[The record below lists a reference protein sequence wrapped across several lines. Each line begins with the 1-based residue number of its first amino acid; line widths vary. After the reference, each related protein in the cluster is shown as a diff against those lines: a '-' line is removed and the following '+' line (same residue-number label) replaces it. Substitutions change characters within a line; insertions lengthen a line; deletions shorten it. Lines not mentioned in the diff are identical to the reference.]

1 MIRLAHIALVFVI
14 AAAEVAA
21 QDDFCAQ
28 FIDLAGKAE
37 YRRAYSLLM
46 RGATSDCT
54 GRDYRAAAAEVI
66 AANGN
71 YDEAYS
77 LAEALRDENPDDQ
90 AAEWLFRRMAHL
102 RHEAIPVLPAEVL
115 RVRAAGP
122 SGDLLPAAACESGP
136 ILLLRPPPDTVYFPA
151 MRVQERG
158 YRLLREDSLSA
169 ASAYAACTRAKNF
182 AEIGPA
188 VRLPDSTWVFT
199 ARSAGGSGV
208 KARRLRLYR
217 CDLRGEKPELSA
229 LPFCKGKADYF
240 HPAFEPAEGSLV
252 FASDR
257 PGGYGGSDLWKSPFQ
272 PDGWGEP
279 ENLGTVVNSP
289 FNETYPHVAGD
300 SLLFSSD
307 RPDRGYGGADIYL
320 YKSTEVDAENLGLPV
335 NSPYNDFALTEDG
348 SGRYYFASDR
358 PVNGDG
364 DAVFS
369 FRTEKAA
376 LFFTDLKGIISG
388 PENMEGSEIHLLG
401 AEGDTLQTSVLGRS
415 GRFSFRAVRGLRS
428 YEVVT
433 DAEVPQGVRPE
444 IAFLD
449 ENDQVFK
456 KVRADSGGRFI
467 FELLTP
473 EDYYLER
480 MEVEDK
486 SILDINIFGQYVAKG
501 KKTSGVQIILQDSE
515 GEAFAKVFTE
525 EDGFFH
531 FESVKPD
538 GVYTISAEGVTADD
552 VIHLLD
558 DKGAVIK
565 TIEPDGAGEF
575 VYIRLDP
582 DVKSVTLTNEL
593 KQQVRV
599 AAGNE
604 IKLPAVYFDLDKSDL
619 TASSLV
625 SLNKLV
631 TLLKTNPDI
640 RVELAGHTDSRGSA
654 EYNIKLSQERID
666 AVVTY
671 LRNQGVNA
679 DRISGKGYGEEKL
692 RNHCRDGVPCTE
704 DEHAENRRT
713 EFKIFETDD

>member
-1 MIRLAHIALVFVI
+1 MS
-14 AAAEVAA
+14 VAVQVTA
-21 QDDFCAQ
+21 QGDFCAQ
-28 FIDLAGKAE
+28 FTDLTDRAE

-46 RGATSDCT
+46 RGMTKDCT
-54 GRDYRAAAAEVI
+54 DPDYRAAAAEVL
-66 AANGN
+66 AAHGN
-71 YDEAYS
+71 YDEAYT
-77 LAEALRDENPDDQ
+77 LAEAHRDENPADE
-90 AAEWLFRRMAHL
+90 AAEWLFRRMAYI
-102 RHEAIPVLPAEVL
+102 RHEAVPVLPAEVL
-115 RVRAAGP
+115 RLHADGP
-122 SGDLLPAAACESGP
+122 AGDLLPAAADASGP
-136 ILLLRPPPDTVYFPA
+136 VLLLRPPPDTVYFPA
-151 MRVQERG
+151 KRVQESG

-169 ASAYAACTRAKNF
+169 ASAYAVCTNAKNF
-182 AEIGPA
+182 PETGPA
-188 VRLPDSTWVFT
+188 VMLPDSTWVFT
-199 ARSAGGSGV
+199 ARSAGGSGM
-208 KARRLRLYR
+208 KARRLKLYR
-217 CDLRGEKPELSA
+217 CDLSGEKPELSL
-229 LPFCKGKADYF
+229 LPFCKGNADYF
-240 HPAFEPAEGSLV
+240 HPAFEPQEGSLV

-257 PGGYGGSDLWKSPFQ
+257 AGGHGGSDLWKSPLS

-289 FNETYPHVAGD
+289 FNETYPHVDGD
-300 SLLFSSD
+300 SLFFSSD

-348 SGRYYFASDR
+348 GGVYYFASDR
-358 PVNGDG
+358 PVNGYG

-369 FRTEKAA
+369 FRIEKPA

-428 YEVVT
+428 YEVVP
-433 DAEVPQGVRPE
+433 DVEVPDGVRPE

-449 ENDQVFK
+449 ENDQIFK
-456 KVRADSGGRFI
+456 KVRADKGGRFI
-467 FELLTP
+467 FQLLTP

-480 MEVEDK
+480 METEDK
-486 SILDINIFGQYVAKG
+486 SILDISIFGQYVAKG
-501 KKTSGVQIILQDSE
+501 KEASGVQIILQDSE

-525 EDGFFH
+525 EDGYFH

-538 GVYTISAEGVTADD
+538 GAYTISAEGVTADD

-558 DKGAVIK
+558 DKGFVIK
-565 TIEPDGAGEF
+565 TIEPNSAGEF
-575 VYIRLDP
+575 VYVRLDP
-582 DVKSVTLTNEL
+582 EVKSVTLTNEL
-593 KQQVRV
+593 RQQVRV
-599 AAGNE
+599 AAGDE
-604 IKLPAVYFDLDKSDL
+604 IKLPDVYFDLDKSDL
-619 TASSLV
+619 TARSLR

-631 TLLKTNPDI
+631 TLLRTNPDI

-654 EYNIKLSQERID
+654 EYNAKLSQKRID

-671 LRNQGVNA
+671 LIKQGVSA
-679 DRISGKGYGEEKL
+679 DRISGKGYGEDKL

-713 EFKIFETDD
+713 EFKIFGIDD